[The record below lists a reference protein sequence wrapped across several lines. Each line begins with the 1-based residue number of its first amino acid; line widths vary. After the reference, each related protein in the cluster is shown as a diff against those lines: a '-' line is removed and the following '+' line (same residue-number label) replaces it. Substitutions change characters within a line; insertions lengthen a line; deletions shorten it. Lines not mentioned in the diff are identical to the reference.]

1 MNGIDVLDE
10 LVAVIRKVNKIW
22 GTKISLKQKNAD
34 LNELRLVENGKTL
47 VKGSVEK
54 IDYYVAGMLLLTELK
69 QKKDPE

>member
-1 MNGIDVLDE
+1 MNGVDVLDE
-10 LVAVIRKVNKIW
+10 LMAVIRKVNRIW

-34 LNELRLVENGKTL
+34 LSELRLVENGKTL

-69 QKKDPE
+69 GDKR